1 MKLIT
6 IICMTLCMT
15 ACSEADFEELIFR
28 ETLKYNLSGTCGKE
42 DQACKTAVDTQTKDC
57 MVKSNWR
64 QFLKNNDDKDE
75 SIRFKQAF
83 YACIVDAE
91 GKPYFALKV

>member
-1 MKLIT
+1 MKFII
-6 IICMTLCMT
+6 IICMTLFMT
-15 ACSEADFEELIFR
+15 ACSEADFEELVFR
-28 ETLKYNLSGTCGKE
+28 ETLKYNLSDTCGKE

-64 QFLKNNDDKDE
+64 QFLNNKDDE
-75 SIRFKQAF
+75 SESRRFKREF

-91 GKPYFALKV
+91 GKPYFVPKG